1 MDDTDDLL
9 ALTIVVALGFLFA
22 VAFYE
27 SLSTRDVLIA
37 RIQRWSR
44 RLSSS
49 PVVSAITYG
58 LTVFIGIPVL
68 VVMWSTVLAFILIFV
83 ASVDIVS
90 DVGLIAVVVVG
101 AARILAYIREKSSHE
116 LAKAIP
122 LALGFLLLTGGA
134 LDLEAKVERLQENDG
149 TEVTPAMLTFLIVLE
164 ITLRLMTDAT
174 GWLMRSYRQRHG
186 INSDAGFWATL
197 AHAIRRTF
205 GFGGGPPDVADASA
219 AGSVERLG

>member
-1 MDDTDDLL
+1 MEDTDDLL
-9 ALTIVVALGFLFA
+9 LLTIVVALGFFFA

-44 RLSSS
+44 RLSAR
-49 PVVSAITYG
+49 PVVTAATYG

-68 VVMWSTVLAFILIFV
+68 VALWSTVLAIILIFV
-83 ASVDIVS
+83 GSVDMIS

-101 AARILAYIREKSSHE
+101 AARILAYVREKTSHE

-134 LDLEAKVERLQENDG
+134 LDLEAKIERIEQNDG
-149 TEVTPAMLTFLIVLE
+149 TQVTPAMLTFLIVLE
-164 ITLRLMTDAT
+164 VALRLMSDAT
-174 GWLMRSYRQRHG
+174 NWLMRSYRQRHG
-186 INSDAGFWATL
+186 IKSDAGFWATL
-197 AHAIRRTF
+197 AHVIKRTF
-205 GFGGGPPDVADASA
+205 GTGVQAATADVTAP
-219 AGSVERLG
+219 GSHERLG